1 METFELILLLLGVIL
16 LSTVF
21 AQFVPRVSLPL
32 VQIALGVV
40 VALIAGQS
48 ALFIVDSELFLILFI
63 APLLFDESRHVNKR
77 ELWNNKG
84 SIFSLAI
91 GLVLLTVLV
100 VGFVL
105 NWFIPSLPLAAAFAL
120 GAALGPTDAVAVS
133 ALSKDVSLSP
143 RQKSLLSGESLI
155 NDASGVV
162 SFQFA
167 IAAAVTGTFS
177 LAQASETFVITFLGG
192 IIVGLLLG
200 AIGMILLRWVRDNG
214 LESTTTHVVFE
225 LFLPFII
232 FLVAEH
238 IHVSG
243 ILAVVAAGLLITLFP
258 QKLTPA
264 VSRLNIISR
273 SVWDVVVFI
282 INGILFVLL
291 GMELPLAF
299 MAEWDFGQLD
309 SNIYLVGYVLLVTF
323 LIVGVRFIWILC
335 MDLSRRQKRKKKGK
349 SISSGSLVRNSLV
362 TTLAGPKG
370 AISLSIAFTIPA
382 YVSSGAYFPYRDLLI
397 FVASGT
403 ILCTLLLANFL
414 VPVLSPKK
422 EATENTRKID
432 VDIEILQRV
441 VQELKANQ
449 TPETSVATGIVV
461 RYYKDRIRQ
470 LRQQEADS
478 ATLRK
483 LRIEMLEFQEGLIN
497 QYLDAG
503 TVDSDVAEVY
513 LKRLNR
519 MREMLTRTKRG
530 KNFMET
536 IWFWQKSARRLKER
550 PGQVTFEEAAHS
562 LRIRVEEQT
571 IAHLEQRLESSDP
584 TENKCLVTIL
594 TERKSVLAEL
604 TAETELF
611 THVDPVQALSHI
623 KDIESEGLRLELGEI
638 QQMYEDDRLDR
649 SEAAELR
656 EEVYLMQASLGS
668 H

>member
-1 METFELILLLLGVIL
+1 METFELILLLLAVIL
-16 LSTVF
+16 ASTLF
-21 AQFVPRVSLPL
+21 AQFIPRVSLPL
-32 VQIALGVV
+32 VQIGLGVV
-40 VALIAGQS
+40 VALLAVAPIQ
-48 ALFIVDSELFLILFI
+48 FHVDPELFLILFI

-77 ELWNNKG
+77 DLWNNKG
-84 SIFSLAI
+84 SIISLAI

-105 NWFIPSLPLAAAFAL
+105 HWFMPSLPLAAAFAL

-133 ALSKDVSLSP
+133 ALSKDVSLSS

-167 IAAAVTGTFS
+167 IAAAVTGSFS
-177 LAQASETFVITFLGG
+177 IAEAGETFALSFLGG
-192 IIVGLLLG
+192 ILVGLVLG
-200 AIGMILLRWVRDNG
+200 AIGMITLKLVRERG

-232 FLVAEH
+232 FFIAEH

-258 QKLTPA
+258 QKLTPM
-264 VSRLNIISR
+264 VSRLNIISK
-273 SVWDVVVFI
+273 SVWEVVVFI
-282 INGILFVLL
+282 INGVLFVLL

-299 MAEWDFGQLD
+299 MAEWDVDHIDTNLHL
-309 SNIYLVGYVLLVTF
+309 IGYVLLVTF
-323 LIVGVRFIWILC
+323 LIVGVRFIWVVG
-335 MDLSRRQKRKKKGK
+335 MDLFRRQVKTKKSARGTL
-349 SISSGSLVRNSLV
+349 GSLLHDSLV

-370 AISLSIAFTIPA
+370 AISLSIAFTIPVVVA
-382 YVSSGAYFPYRDLLI
+382 SGADFPYRDFLI

-422 EATENTRKID
+422 EREENSRKIE

-441 VQELKANQ
+441 VQELKLNQ

-470 LRQQEADS
+470 LRQQKTDS

-483 LRIEMLEFQEGLIN
+483 VRIETLEFQENLVK
-497 QYLDAG
+497 QYLEEG
-503 TVDSDVAEVY
+503 TVDTEIAESS
-513 LKRLNR
+513 LKRTTR
-519 MREMLTRTKRG
+519 MKDMLARSKRAKHFIETLSFWK
-530 KNFMET
+530 KN
-536 IWFWQKSARRLKER
+536 ARRLKEN
-550 PGQVTFEEAAHS
+550 PHEVTFEEEAHNFK
-562 LRIRVEEQT
+562 IKVEEQT
-571 IAHLEQRLESSDP
+571 IEHLQQRLKNSDP
-584 TENKCLVTIL
+584 KEKECLVAL
-594 TERKSVLAEL
+594 LAEHRSTL
-604 TAETELF
+604 VELNAETSLF
-611 THVDPVQALSHI
+611 THVNPQQALSHI

-638 QQMYEDDRLDR
+638 QQMYEDDRLNRD
-649 SEAAELR
+649 EAAELR
-656 EEVYLMQASLGS
+656 EEVYLMQANLSL
-668 H
+668 